1 MVDLLDDL
9 GIERAIVLGHSM
21 GSWVT
26 QRVAIDHPER
36 VIGVVLA
43 GSFGGRPGDDPE
55 MRALAAEMASVR
67 DPITDEVAR
76 DFQDS
81 TVASRFPP
89 ARWTRSSARA

>member
-1 MVDLLDDL
+1 MTQRGHGDAPKPESGYLIEDLAGDVIDLLDEL
-9 GIERAIVLGHSM
+9 EIERAIVLGHSM

-55 MRALAAEMASVR
+55 MKGVGGR
-67 DPITDEVAR
+67 DGER
-76 DFQDS
+76 
-81 TVASRFPP
+81 SR
-89 ARWTRSSARA
+89 SDQ